1 MLGAPVKASVF
12 IKIEESRDVDRI
24 LSVIKE
30 KILNIETALVRI
42 KEIKTKED
50 SELVEWKNSLKNA
63 KAKIALIDKNLLEPE
78 MQ

>member
-1 MLGAPVKASVF
+1 MQGAPVKASVF
-12 IKIEESRDVDRI
+12 IKIDESRDVNNI
-24 LSVIKE
+24 LARIKE
-30 KILNIETALVRI
+30 KIAGIENALVRI

-50 SELVEWKNSLKNA
+50 SELVEWKNSLKSA